1 MVVFDDVW
9 HDSAGSVDNNAQV
22 AGAWNPPLIAL
33 LDHVDHSIET
43 AAPAAACNDKHL

>member
-9 HDSAGSVDNNAQV
+9 HDSAGSVDNTAQV
-22 AGAWNPPLIAL
+22 AGIAWNPQLIAL

-43 AAPAAACNDKHL
+43 AAAYNDKHL